1 MEWSRFIVRL
11 SNSNKIHWSY
21 LVCLVIFSQ
30 VSLFVT
36 AEPALGKNQKPV
48 GKGSLNQVS
57 GPILFQHQPSPP
69 APSIAS
75 SLFMSLWGC
84 CQHPRWSSRPS
95 LCLPVTS
102 LQVQRGFLSKCGSSF
117 SQLRKPGLLSNSPTK
132 NKRGAHE
139 PKVWLSKEALA

>member
-57 GPILFQHQPSPP
+57 DPVLFQHQPSPP

-132 NKRGAHE
+132 NKHGAHE

>member
-11 SNSNKIHWSY
+11 SNSKIHWSY

-36 AEPALGKNQKPV
+36 AEPALGKNHKPV

-102 LQVQRGFLSKCGSSF
+102 FQVERGFLSKCSSSF
-117 SQLRKPGLLSNSPTK
+117 SQRRKPGLLSNSSTK
-132 NKRGAHE
+132 HKCGPRNPRFG
-139 PKVWLSKEALA
+139 